1 MATNTHTISDIY
13 IKESDLTFT
22 DFQSR
27 FNEQGSPG
35 YDNWRVMISG
45 EKEYDHA
52 AIRGVITTLG
62 GSVPSFIQLQMQ
74 VDVPDVFD
82 RGSVVCSAAGVVT
95 VPFNRSFYAVNEVVA
110 SMKGGAVVAVP
121 RISNITTTSF
131 DIELIN
137 TSNARV
143 AGTCSWAA
151 KGY

>member
-13 IKESDLTFT
+13 VKESDLTFAE
-22 DFQSR
+22 FQLR
-27 FNEQGSPG
+27 FGGQGSPG
-35 YDNWRVMISG
+35 YDDWRVLITG
-45 EKEYDHA
+45 EKEYEKA
-52 AIRGVITTLG
+52 AIRGVVTTVG
-62 GSVPSFIQLQMQ
+62 GSVPSFIQLELQ

-95 VPFNRSFYAVNEVVA
+95 VSFSRPFYAVSEVMA
-110 SMKGGAVVAVP
+110 TMKGGAVVAVP
-121 RISNITTTSF
+121 RVSNITPTSF

-143 AGTCSWAA
+143 AGTVSWVA